1 MGSSSKTIKKI
12 TINKAHYNSN
22 NLKLH
27 CKIYKDIKMSD
38 AETAEV
44 LQGNKEKEQC
54 QKSEEEQA
62 VMITKEK
69 ENEKL
74 QQSNAETAEVLQG
87 NKKKEQCQESEEEQA
102 VMITK
107 EKENEKLQQ
116 SNAETAEVLQGN
128 KKKEQ
133 CQESEEEQAV
143 MITKEKENEKL
154 QQSNAETAEVLQGN
168 KKKEQCQESDAE
180 TAEVLQGN
188 KEKEQCQES
197 EEEQAV
203 MIPKEKENEK
213 LQQSNENL
221 AETCPHHK
229 KIDELRERY
238 EKDLE
243 QIRHERDEYKT
254 KFEELQARYEKDLE
268 QIRLECDK
276 YKTKFEQFQA
286 RLRYRL
292 PEYSRQKR
300 GFPGVASDAVVDMG
314 SSGAL
319 SEDLNNPCR
328 ESELKKM
335 YDKLRLQMLAKY
347 IMEIKKKSKTDKTI
361 NETNEKERLKAML
374 KDVFTK
380 AQQDMTEKKDFLSFF
395 QVDHKTEEGEKQELV
410 KTQDKNTKQQKKK
423 LKYIELALQ
432 NLQMIIFHEE
442 ARNLQTMYKQ
452 PDPLCELADECYKV
466 GCLLALH
473 NPPLLLD
480 WEKKEPSDYLPPIKM
495 EDTSAKTAL

>member
-168 KKKEQCQESDAE
+168 KKKEQCQES
-180 TAEVLQGN
+180 
-188 KEKEQCQES
+188 
-197 EEEQAV
+197 
-203 MIPKEKENEK
+203 
-213 LQQSNENL
+213 NENL

-229 KIDELRERY
+229 KIDELRE
-238 EKDLE
+238 
-243 QIRHERDEYKT
+243 RHERDEYKT

>member
-133 CQESEEEQAV
+133 CQES
-143 MITKEKENEKL
+143 
-154 QQSNAETAEVLQGN
+154 NAETAEVLQGN

-188 KEKEQCQES
+188 KEKEQCQE
-197 EEEQAV
+197 
-203 MIPKEKENEK
+203 
-213 LQQSNENL
+213 SNENL

>member
-168 KKKEQCQESDAE
+168 KKKEQCQESEEEQAVMITKEKENEKLQQSDAE

-188 KEKEQCQES
+188 KEKEQCQE
-197 EEEQAV
+197 
-203 MIPKEKENEK
+203 
-213 LQQSNENL
+213 SNENL

>member
-168 KKKEQCQESDAE
+168 KKKEQCQES
-180 TAEVLQGN
+180 
-188 KEKEQCQES
+188 

-203 MIPKEKENEK
+203 MITKEKENEK

-229 KIDELRERY
+229 KIDELRE
-238 EKDLE
+238 
-243 QIRHERDEYKT
+243 RHERDEYKT

>member
-87 NKKKEQCQESEEEQA
+87 NKKKEQCQESNAETAEVLQGNKKKEQCQESEEEQA

-154 QQSNAETAEVLQGN
+154 QQ
-168 KKKEQCQESDAE
+168 SDAE

>member
-197 EEEQAV
+197 
-203 MIPKEKENEK
+203 
-213 LQQSNENL
+213 NENL

-229 KIDELRERY
+229 KIDELRE
-238 EKDLE
+238 
-243 QIRHERDEYKT
+243 RHERDEYKT

>member
-168 KKKEQCQESDAE
+168 KKKEQCQE
-180 TAEVLQGN
+180 
-188 KEKEQCQES
+188 
-197 EEEQAV
+197 
-203 MIPKEKENEK
+203 
-213 LQQSNENL
+213 SNENL

>member
-154 QQSNAETAEVLQGN
+154 QQSN
-168 KKKEQCQESDAE
+168 
-180 TAEVLQGN
+180 
-188 KEKEQCQES
+188 
-197 EEEQAV
+197 
-203 MIPKEKENEK
+203 
-213 LQQSNENL
+213 ENL

-229 KIDELRERY
+229 KIDELRE
-238 EKDLE
+238 
-243 QIRHERDEYKT
+243 RHERDEYKT

>member
-168 KKKEQCQESDAE
+168 KKKEQCQESEEEQAVMITKEKENEKLQQSDAE

-243 QIRHERDEYKT
+243 QIR
-254 KFEELQARYEKDLE
+254 
-268 QIRLECDK
+268 LECDK

-286 RLRYRL
+286 R
-292 PEYSRQKR
+292 
-300 GFPGVASDAVVDMG
+300 VASDAVVDMG

>member
-168 KKKEQCQESDAE
+168 KKKEQCQES
-180 TAEVLQGN
+180 
-188 KEKEQCQES
+188 

-229 KIDELRERY
+229 KIDELRE
-238 EKDLE
+238 
-243 QIRHERDEYKT
+243 RHERDEYKT